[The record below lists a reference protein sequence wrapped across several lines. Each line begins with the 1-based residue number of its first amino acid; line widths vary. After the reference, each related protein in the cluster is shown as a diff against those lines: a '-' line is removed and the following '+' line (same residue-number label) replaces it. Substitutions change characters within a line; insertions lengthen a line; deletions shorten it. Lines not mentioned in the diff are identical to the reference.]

1 MRKKEFKAIVFDYG
15 GVIELAPPE
24 SPGLF
29 EGITALS
36 GIPIHDFR
44 TLYFERNHLN
54 NIHDQ
59 SQKETLLS
67 VVRDLAKEEAIVT
80 QVAQFIDSF
89 ENGKVLNT
97 ELVDVIQK
105 LRALGYPI
113 ALLSNY
119 TSLLRKK
126 LNKHTLEDLFDHI
139 IISSEVGL
147 QKPDPEIFRRTFQA
161 LEVNPEEAI
170 FIDDS
175 PKSLSTAAEVGYHP
189 IRFIDNHRLF
199 QELHKLG
206 ITL

>member
-1 MRKKEFKAIVFDYG
+1 MYKKKFKAIVFDYG

-24 SPGLF
+24 SKHLF
-29 EGITALS
+29 EGITELCDV
-36 GIPIHDFR
+36 PIHDFR

-67 VVRDLAKEEAIVT
+67 VVRDLT
-80 QVAQFIDSF
+80 QDKALLEKASTFIDSF
-89 ENGKVLNT
+89 EAGKVLNT
-97 ELVDVIQK
+97 ELISLIQK
-105 LRALGYPI
+105 LKTLGYPI

-119 TSLLRKK
+119 TSTLRHK
-126 LNKHTLEDLFDHI
+126 LTKHTIESLFDHI

-147 QKPDPEIFRRTFQA
+147 QKPDPEIFYRTFKA
-161 LEVNPEEAI
+161 LGIQPEEAI

-189 IRFIDNHRLF
+189 IRFIDNHRLV

-206 ITL
+206 IAI